1 MEDREKMKI
10 AVKKLRGDA
19 NLPLYATEGAAASDL
34 YASLDGPLTLKS
46 GERKIVPTG
55 IAMAVP
61 DGFVALLCARSGLAS
76 KKGIALANGVGVID
90 SDYRGEIGVSL
101 INLSQEDR
109 TIEPGERIAQMMIL
123 PVFAASFEEAG
134 SLPGTARGE
143 GGFGS
148 TGTK

>member
-1 MEDREKMKI
+1 MEKI
-10 AVKKLRGDA
+10 KIDVKKIREGA
-19 NLPLYATEGAAASDL
+19 ILPYYATEGAAAADL
-34 YASLDGPLTLKS
+34 YAAPGAPMTLAG

-55 IAMAVP
+55 LSIARP
-61 DGFVALLCARSGLAS
+61 EGYVALLCARSGLAS

-101 INLSQEDR
+101 INLSAEPYTVHAGDR
-109 TIEPGERIAQMMIL
+109 ICQMMIL
-123 PVFAASFEEAG
+123 PVTAAAFTLSD
-134 SLPGTARGE
+134 SLPETARGE